1 MFQCIQRT
9 TISCA
14 HLPSSSFFFVFAIFF
29 NKKKKKKEVPEIK
42 YLLDL
47 NVVQQMHHTEDPL
60 LKMWIAPEEGCH
72 KIKGR

>member
-1 MFQCIQRT
+1 MFQ
-9 TISCA
+9 ISKEKPLAVHIC
-14 HLPSSSFFFVFAIFF
+14 LLFFFLPFF
-29 NKKKKKKEVPEIK
+29 SIKKKVPEIK

>member
-14 HLPSSSFFFVFAIFF
+14 HLPSSSLFLFLPFSSI
-29 NKKKKKKEVPEIK
+29 KKKKEVPEIK

>member
-1 MFQCIQRT
+1 MASSVPDIQRK

-14 HLPSSSFFFVFAIFF
+14 HLPSFFCFCHFLQL
-29 NKKKKKKEVPEIK
+29 KKKVPEIK

>member
-1 MFQCIQRT
+1 MHIC
-9 TISCA
+9 
-14 HLPSSSFFFVFAIFF
+14 LLLLFFVFAIFF
-29 NKKKKKKEVPEIK
+29 NKKKKKEVPEIK